1 MSIMRNINQQQFKS
15 TKKCLGMFILALSAT
30 AGAFGFN
37 LIQVQASDLA
47 STQVLQLVKSTNPVL
62 TNNAKPA
69 PNIKIMV
76 NNKPATLTDPI
87 IMDNERVFLPLRSLG
102 DLLNIN
108 VDYIANIKVAKAQN
122 AKTFLELPLGYNQAV
137 KNKTLILPIDTS
149 NKNTRIISYNSRT
162 YLPVRFISENLGY
175 QISYGNNTVSITTD
189 GTVPV
194 IPEKPV
200 TPPAEVKPPVTTP
213 DSSKPPTSPGK
224 KDRER
229 SKDNR
234 WEWVSGLNEWL
245 WADPALEGPQIDH
258 GHLDLD
264 GPNNGNWE

>member
-1 MSIMRNINQQQFKS
+1 MSIIKKS
-15 TKKCLGMFILALSAT
+15 KISIFILALSAT
-30 AGAFGFN
+30 VGAFGFN

-47 STQVLQLVKSTNPVL
+47 SIQILQLVKSTNPVL
-62 TNNAKPA
+62 TNNAKPV
-69 PNIKIMV
+69 PNIKITV

-87 IMDNERVFLPLRSLG
+87 VMDNERVFLPLRSLG

-189 GTVPV
+189 GTAPI
-194 IPEKPV
+194 IPDTPKPQPKPT
-200 TPPAEVKPPVTTP
+200 TPPTQPT
-213 DSSKPPTSPGK
+213 DSSKPPTYKGK
-224 KDRER
+224 KEGEI
-229 SKDNR
+229 SKDGN
-234 WEWVSGLNEWL
+234 WVWGQPEQEWL
-245 WADPALEGPQIDH
+245 GNDPNQQGGMIDMGTWDPNGPS
-258 GHLDLD
+258 
-264 GPNNGNWE
+264 NGNWN